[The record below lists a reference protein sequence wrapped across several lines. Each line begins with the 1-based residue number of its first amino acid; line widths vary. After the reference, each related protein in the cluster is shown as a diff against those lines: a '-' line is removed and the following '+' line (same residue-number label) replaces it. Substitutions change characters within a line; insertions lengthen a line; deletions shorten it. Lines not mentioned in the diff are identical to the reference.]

1 MDALSFLRA
10 DHESVLGMFEVL
22 DGAPKGTGS
31 VQSGLGT
38 MVTNLVIAE
47 SQHEAI
53 EEQLFWPLV
62 RKALENGDEL
72 ADTAIAQEQ
81 EGKKLLQRLQ
91 DGNPG
96 EADYHE
102 ALAEFIKAG
111 REHIAFEQDQVWPLL
126 PSAVGQAELERL
138 GEKLAA
144 AKKIAPTRPHPDT
157 PPNAMVQQTMG
168 TAAAVVDHVR
178 DAVTGRANENPPD
191 PQSH

>member
-22 DGAPKGTGS
+22 AGAPKGTGS
-31 VQSGLGT
+31 VQSGLAT

-62 RKALENGDEL
+62 RKALDNGDEL
-72 ADTAIAQEQ
+72 ADQAVAQEQ
-81 EGKKLLQRLQ
+81 EGKKLLQRLE

-96 EADYHE
+96 EADYHD
-102 ALAEFIKAG
+102 ALEEFIKAG

-126 PSAVGQAELERL
+126 RSALGQAELEQL
-138 GEKLAA
+138 GQKLAT

-157 PPNAMVQQTMG
+157 PPSALVQQTMG
-168 TAAAVVDHVR
+168 TAAAVIDHAR
-178 DAVTGRANENPPD
+178 DAVTGRAGKNPPD

>member
-22 DGAPKGTGS
+22 DGAPAGS
-31 VQSGLGT
+31 GAAQSGLGT

-62 RKALENGDEL
+62 RKALDNGDEL
-72 ADTAIAQEQ
+72 ADAAIAQEQ
-81 EGKKLLQRLQ
+81 EGKKLLQRLE

-96 EADYHE
+96 EPDFHD

-111 REHIAFEQDQVWPLL
+111 REHIAFEQEQVWPLL
-126 PSAVGQAELERL
+126 HSAVGQAELEQL
-138 GEKLAA
+138 GQKLAV

-157 PPNAMVQQTMG
+157 PPSALVQQTMG
-168 TAAAVVDHVR
+168 TAAAIVDHAR
-178 DAVTGRANENPPD
+178 DALTGRAGENPPD
-191 PQSH
+191 PQGR